1 MLAERVNPALRRVP
15 PWAVYAAGVVPL
27 LVLVVQT
34 VTGDLGPDPVK
45 VIERSLGLYG
55 LQLFIATLAVSPLRW
70 ATGISLIRFRRAL
83 GVLTFVYVALHL
95 TVWVVLDLQFRW
107 AEIGA
112 DLVKRPYIIIG
123 FAAFLMLVPL
133 AVTSNNLSLRRLGA
147 ARWQRLHWLTFPA
160 ALLGAIHF
168 LWQAKTWQPEPLT
181 YLAIVLALLV
191 ARAARSLRRHL
202 VARQENARA

>member
-1 MLAERVNPALRRVP
+1 MNPILRRLP
-15 PWAVYAAGVVPL
+15 PWAIYAAGVVPI
-27 LVLVVQT
+27 LVLVAQT
-34 VTGDLGPDPVK
+34 VTGGLGADPVK

-55 LQLFIATLAVSPLRW
+55 LQFFIATLCVSPLRW

-112 DLVKRPYIIIG
+112 DLIRRPYIIIG
-123 FAAFLMLVPL
+123 FAAFLMMVPL
-133 AVTSNNLSLRRLGA
+133 AITSNNLSVRRLGA
-147 ARWQRLHWLTFPA
+147 AFWQRLHWLTYPA
-160 ALLGAIHF
+160 AVLGATHF

-181 YLAIVLALLV
+181 YLAIVLALLAV
-191 ARAARSLRRHL
+191 RAGRNLRRRL
-202 VARQENARA
+202 A